1 MHFRPF
7 SSCSTGLPAAIP
19 AKQAGPGSSEKGLC
33 RTGVVAPCCASSAYP
48 TLGKPARA
56 PPDEGSLPEE
66 TQFQKKRKEARLG
79 PWKGK
84 GPEPC
89 AASGQGGLS
98 ASPGDPPRDRLPDS
112 GDARTGP
119 DRVSLRPGLGSG
131 VGLPDLEQFLS
142 NSPWT
147 SAPGSP
153 FLRL

>member
-7 SSCSTGLPAAIP
+7 SSSSTGLPRRDPRKASRAWEFRARP
-19 AKQAGPGSSEKGLC
+19 VQDRSGSALLCLLRLPDPRNTRKASAG
-33 RTGVVAPCCASSAYP
+33 R
-48 TLGKPARA
+48 GKPSRRDAVSEEEEGGA
-56 PPDEGSLPEE
+56 PGTLEGEGTE
-66 TQFQKKRKEARLG
+66 RR
-79 PWKGK
+79 
-84 GPEPC
+84 

-112 GDARTGP
+112 GAARTGP

-153 FLRL
+153 F